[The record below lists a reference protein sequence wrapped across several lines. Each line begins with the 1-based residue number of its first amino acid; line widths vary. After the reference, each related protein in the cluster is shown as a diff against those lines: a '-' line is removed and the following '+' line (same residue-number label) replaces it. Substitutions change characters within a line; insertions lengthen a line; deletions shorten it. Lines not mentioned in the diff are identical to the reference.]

1 MSGRPQKPVAVH
13 RAFKP
18 SVPFLFRTRLH
29 IFAKLVR
36 SHDKR
41 QGTTSVVSIKLKK
54 RSGFSLCGTVSNWM
68 QMFDAPPL
76 HIFLKPHSETQQ
88 APEYLFMFPQTH
100 SEPQEASGHDFSR
113 ADEAQKKKWA
123 LAPACFCLFQ
133 ICRPKRIFVPPVY
146 QTRLHRIVLDIR
158 TMLLKALVIKDAR
171 IRISTLPYLA
181 TKTKFLVCAKR
192 KPAFYQLHRLF
203 NTHFPRN
210 RHQNVNMIGHDDE
223 VVNGNFSIPHV
234 DSKDLDKKFRHTI
247 RLEERSS
254 ACRSRSYEK
263 RARVK

>member
-76 HIFLKPHSETQQ
+76 HIFLK
-88 APEYLFMFPQTH
+88 L
-100 SEPQEASGHDFSR
+100 
-113 ADEAQKKKWA
+113 
-123 LAPACFCLFQ
+123 
-133 ICRPKRIFVPPVY
+133 I
-146 QTRLHRIVLDIR
+146 
-158 TMLLKALVIKDAR
+158 
-171 IRISTLPYLA
+171 
-181 TKTKFLVCAKR
+181 
-192 KPAFYQLHRLF
+192 
-203 NTHFPRN
+203 
-210 RHQNVNMIGHDDE
+210 
-223 VVNGNFSIPHV
+223 
-234 DSKDLDKKFRHTI
+234 
-247 RLEERSS
+247 
-254 ACRSRSYEK
+254 RSRNK
-263 RARVK
+263 RQSTSSCFLKLIRSRKKRQGTTSVVPMKLKKRNGL